1 MRRIIPILDIAIVL
15 SLLSSCN
22 EKPRHYKFVKK
33 LKDGTEKLE
42 KIEAKN
48 DTDALNL
55 YIDRMSAVVVD
66 NLNNPG
72 EQIEAMFVV
81 SPEGDTLNTNEELL
95 KCVMER
101 IEASMPKKP
110 QVGDTIVLGAVPA
123 KK

>member
-1 MRRIIPILDIAIVL
+1 MRRIIPILAIAIVL

-66 NLNNPG
+66 HLNNPG

-110 QVGDTIVLGAVPA
+110 QVGDTIVLGAGPA

>member
-1 MRRIIPILDIAIVL
+1 MRRIIPILAIAIVL

-110 QVGDTIVLGAVPA
+110 QVGDTIVLGTVPA

>member
-1 MRRIIPILDIAIVL
+1 MRRIIPILAIAIVL

-72 EQIEAMFVV
+72 DQIEAMFVV

>member
-1 MRRIIPILDIAIVL
+1 MRRIIPILAIAIVL

-101 IEASMPKKP
+101 IEARMPKKP

>member
-1 MRRIIPILDIAIVL
+1 MRRIIPILAIAIVL

>member
-1 MRRIIPILDIAIVL
+1 MRRIIPILAIAIVL

-66 NLNNPG
+66 NLNNPR